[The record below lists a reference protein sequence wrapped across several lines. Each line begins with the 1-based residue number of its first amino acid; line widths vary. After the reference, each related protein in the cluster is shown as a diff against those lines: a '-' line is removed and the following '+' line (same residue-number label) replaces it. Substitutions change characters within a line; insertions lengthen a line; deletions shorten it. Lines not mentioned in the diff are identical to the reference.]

1 MGHGDGVLAEDQKE
15 SFIRAGYDQSSLRYL
30 MKRIFWRL
38 IAPLPDKLY
47 IQLKF
52 WSIKGEWPDVDH
64 PKTFSEKVQY
74 RKIHDRNPLY
84 GQLVDKLAVKNYVA
98 DRVGEQHVVPTYWA
112 GTDISDIDWSTIPL
126 PAVIKPNHAS
136 GLGEFLYTPEDVESL
151 MRNSPVEHWLSIDH
165 ARFNREWAY
174 SQVQRKAVVEKMLSK
189 DGGIPWDYRCFVF
202 GGRLSHII
210 IDTRSGDEGY
220 SATYSRDWERLP
232 FYDPDYYP
240 PYPHD
245 IARPEQLDLMVSI
258 SETLGRDLDFVRV
271 DLFDTGD
278 GLYVGE
284 LTLYPGGGFEA
295 FEPPEYD
302 HIIGDKWRISRS

>member
-1 MGHGDGVLAEDQKE
+1 MAEEQKE
-15 SFIRAGYDQSSLRYL
+15 SFIRAGYDQSSFRYL

-47 IQLKF
+47 VQLKF
-52 WSIKGEWPDVDH
+52 WSIKGEWPDVDN

-84 GQLVDKLAVKNYVA
+84 GKLVDKLAVKDYVTEKVGA
-98 DRVGEQHVVPTYWA
+98 DHVIPTYWA
-112 GTDISDIDWSTIPL
+112 GTRLSDVDWSKIPL
-126 PAVIKPNHAS
+126 PAVVKPNHAS
-136 GLGEFLYTPEDVESL
+136 GLGEFLYTAEDVEAL
-151 MRNSPVEHWLSIDH
+151 KANDPFGEWLSIDH
-165 ARFNREWAY
+165 ARYNREWAY
-174 SQVQRKAVVEKMLSK
+174 SQVERKVVVEKMLSK

-202 GGRLSHII
+202 AGRLSHII
-210 IDTRSGDEGY
+210 IDTRTDDQGY
-220 SATYSRDWERLP
+220 SATYSREWERLP

-240 PYPHD
+240 PYPNE
-245 IARPEQLDLMVSI
+245 IPRPEQLDLMVSL

-278 GLYVGE
+278 ALYVGE

-302 HIIGDKWRISRS
+302 RLIGDKWPIKGRPD